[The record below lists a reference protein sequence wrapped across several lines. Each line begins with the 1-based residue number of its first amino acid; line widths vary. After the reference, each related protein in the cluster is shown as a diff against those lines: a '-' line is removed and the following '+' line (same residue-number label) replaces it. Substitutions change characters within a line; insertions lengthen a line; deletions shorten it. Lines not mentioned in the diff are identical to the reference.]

1 MKQVLTKHTLI
12 VFWKAQE
19 NNMLAKKVIEKF
31 GYKWDDNWEDTN
43 DIEEIVNSLVSVGET
58 KKDIYKTIKSLLK
71 ENK

>member
-1 MKQVLTKHTLI
+1 
-12 VFWKAQE
+12 
-19 NNMLAKKVIEKF
+19 MLAKKVIEKF

-43 DIEEIVNSLVSVGET
+43 DIDEIVNSMVSVGET